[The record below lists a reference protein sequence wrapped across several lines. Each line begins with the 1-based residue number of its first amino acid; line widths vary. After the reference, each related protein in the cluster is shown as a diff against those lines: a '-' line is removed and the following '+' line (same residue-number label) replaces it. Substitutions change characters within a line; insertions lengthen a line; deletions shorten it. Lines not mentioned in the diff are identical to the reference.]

1 MVRAKPHHTIG
12 LFPENSAIKENK
24 NIQFRDFL
32 PANNL
37 TLFYT
42 SLLCSNIFYLSKT
55 CELTQHYLVPE
66 P

>member
-1 MVRAKPHHTIG
+1 MFYPQNDILIQNGEGKTSHHTVG

-42 SLLCSNIFYLSKT
+42 SLLYSNIFY
-55 CELTQHYLVPE
+55 
-66 P
+66 

>member
-32 PANNL
+32 PANNIL
-37 TLFYT
+37 AYFAQIYFT
-42 SLLCSNIFYLSKT
+42 SLR
-55 CELTQHYLVPE
+55 LVN
-66 P
+66 